1 MVKNSSN
8 IVDKV
13 CQLGQTCYCNP
24 SFGQRLSQIFITVS
38 LILLVITI
46 IIYLIYLNRNRIA
59 LSIAPRLYYN
69 CHGKLP
75 NDKSENSQPGS
86 Q

>member
-1 MVKNSSN
+1 MAKNSSDL
-8 IVDKV
+8 VDKV

-38 LILLVITI
+38 LIILILTI
-46 IIYLIYLNRNRIA
+46 IVYLVYLNRNRLA
-59 LSIAPRLYYN
+59 LFIAPKLYYN

-75 NDKSENSQPGS
+75 EQKSANSQVGS

>member
-1 MVKNSSN
+1 MVKNGSN
-8 IVDKV
+8 LIDKV

-38 LILLVITI
+38 IILLILTIVIYI
-46 IIYLIYLNRNRIA
+46 VYLNRNKLA
-59 LSIAPRLYYN
+59 LLIAPKLYYD

-75 NDKSENSQPGS
+75 EQKSGNFQLGS